1 MLPLQDTLSV
11 MSTLTRRAL
20 LGTSLVLA
28 QAPAR
33 RPNFIVFYT
42 DDQGI
47 GDLGCYG
54 AKDVK
59 TPHLDR
65 LAARGVR
72 FTSWYSNSPVCSP
85 SRAALMTGL
94 YPHRTG
100 IRNFLPGHSK
110 RDVPGLR
117 PTEVTLPGLLQKAGY
132 RTAAVG
138 KWHLGSVPASRPMK
152 QGFDEFFGF
161 YSGWIDNYSHRYYQ
175 MTAGNP
181 QEIYHDLWR
190 DETEAWEEPVYHTE
204 LFTREAKAFVERQTA
219 AQPFFLYLAYGAPHY
234 PMIAPKKYVA
244 RFPASMDH
252 DRRLHAGMLAAVDD
266 SVGELMAVL
275 KRRGMDRDTVIF
287 FQSDNGATNESRSD
301 SQGRPYRGGSNAPF
315 RGYKGGLFEG
325 GIRMPALLSW
335 PAGVPG
341 GRVVDTPAAT
351 MNILPTFLEWAGAP
365 SAECDGRSVSAMV
378 KSGVKSGG
386 PSPNEALY
394 WEYQKQFA
402 VRQGDW
408 KLMENG
414 TTGLGDAALAPVWLS
429 NLQSDPGETTNW
441 AEKEPSV
448 VARLQQLLGEWKR
461 TTGA

>member
-1 MLPLQDTLSV
+1 MANWATYPISK
-11 MSTLTRRAL
+11 LTRRAL
-20 LGTSLVLA
+20 LGTGLLLA
-28 QAPAR
+28 QPPVR
-33 RPNFIVFYT
+33 RPNFIVLYT

-54 AKDVK
+54 AEDVK

-72 FTSWYSNSPVCSP
+72 FTNWYSNSPVCSP
-85 SRAALMTGL
+85 SRAALLTGL

-100 IRNFLPGHSK
+100 IRNFLPGHSA

-117 PTEVTLPGLLQKAGY
+117 ATEVTLPGLLQKAGY
-132 RTAAVG
+132 QTAAVG
-138 KWHLGSVPASRPMK
+138 KWHLGSAPPSRPLK
-152 QGFDEFFGF
+152 QGFDQFFGF

-175 MTAGNP
+175 MTAGNS

-190 DETEAWEEPVYHTE
+190 NENEAWEEPVYHTE
-204 LFTREAKAFVERQTA
+204 LFTREAKVFLERQTG

-234 PMIAPKKYVA
+234 PMIAPKKYVD
-244 RFPASMDH
+244 RFPAVMDH

-275 KRRGMDRDTVIF
+275 KRRGLDRDTVIF
-287 FQSDNGATNESRSD
+287 FQSDNGATNESRAD
-301 SQGRPYRGGSNAPF
+301 SRGRPYRGGSNAPF

-335 PAGVPG
+335 PSSVPA
-341 GRVVDTPAAT
+341 GRVVDPPAAT
-351 MNILPTFLEWAGAP
+351 MNILPTFLEWAGIP
-365 SAECDGRSVSAMV
+365 VPECDGRSVSAMV
-378 KSGVKSGG
+378 KAGG
-386 PSPNEALY
+386 PPPNDALY

-414 TTGLGDAALAPVWLS
+414 TTGLGDAALAPLWLS
-429 NLQSDPGETTNW
+429 NLKSDPAETANW
-441 AEKEPSV
+441 AEREPAV
-448 VARLQQLLGEWKR
+448 VARLQKLLGEWKR
-461 TTGA
+461 RTGA

>member
-1 MLPLQDTLSV
+1 M
-11 MSTLTRRAL
+11 AA
-20 LGTSLVLA
+20 LA
-28 QAPAR
+28 QQPK
-33 RPNFIVFYT
+33 RPNFIVLYT

-65 LAARGVR
+65 LAARGIR
-72 FTSWYSNSPVCSP
+72 LTSWYSSSPVCSP

-100 IRNFLPGHSK
+100 IRNFLPGRAN

-117 PTEVTLPGLLQKAGY
+117 ATEVTLPGLLKQTGY
-132 RTAAVG
+132 RTAAIG
-138 KWHLGSVPASRPMK
+138 KWHLGSAPASRPLK
-152 QGFDEFFGF
+152 QGFDQFFGF

-181 QEIYHDLWR
+181 QEIYHDMWR

-204 LFTREAKAFVERQTA
+204 LFTREARAFLEKQTS

-234 PMIAPKKYVA
+234 PMIAPKKYLD
-244 RFPASMDH
+244 RFPADLDP
-252 DRRLHAGMLAAVDD
+252 DRRTHAGMLAAVDD

-275 KRRGMDRDTVIF
+275 KKRGLDRDTVVF

-301 SQGRPYRGGSNAPF
+301 SRGRPYRGGSNAPY

-325 GIRMPALLSW
+325 GIRMPALMSW
-335 PAGVPG
+335 PANLPANAVN
-341 GRVVDTPAAT
+341 DTPAAT
-351 MNILPTFLEWAGAP
+351 MDILPTFVEWAGGRP
-365 SAECDGRSVSAMV
+365 PECDGRSVSGML
-378 KSGVKSGG
+378 KSGG
-386 PSPNEALY
+386 ASPHEALF

-408 KLMENG
+408 KLMEAA
-414 TTGLGDAALAPVWLS
+414 TTGLGEASPAAVWLS
-429 NLQSDPGETTNW
+429 NLKADPQEARNW
-441 AEKEPSV
+441 ADQEPAV
-448 VARLQQLLGEWKR
+448 VARLKKLLEEWRR